1 MKKVRA
7 ESATPAQLGLIVHYS
22 FYVMKWNLLLFSFCP
37 GNQLTEKKINDL
49 KQNIF
54 SCTSFFNYN
63 FDKEKVNMFRMVFR
77 VLLLLD
83 NDKWQ

>member
-22 FYVMKWNLLLFSFCP
+22 FYVMKWNLLLFSLCP

-54 SCTSFFNYN
+54 SCTSFN

-77 VLLLLD
+77 VHLLLD
-83 NDKWQ
+83 NDKCQ